1 MSPCGGAPEPGD
13 QNPVTRNPPSESLSV
28 SNLRFA
34 APKERRA
41 ALVTGGARGLG
52 RAIALRL
59 AAEGRDIVIADILE
73 EQGRQTAKE
82 ITALGQRAIFAFTD
96 VTVEE
101 EVVDAVDKAM
111 MAFKRLDILV
121 CAAGILGLEAPFH
134 EQSARQFDKVMRIN
148 VAGVYHA
155 HQAAI
160 PKMLEGGWGR
170 CVTITSGASRG
181 TPTQVPYAVS
191 KGAVTSFVKSLG
203 NAYSKEGVFVN
214 GVEPGRAL
222 TDMVVPRFSPEH
234 IADPGNPLG
243 RYSDPEE
250 VAEVAE
256 FLLSER
262 NTYTTGSIWSV
273 KGATG

>member
-1 MSPCGGAPEPGD
+1 MP
-13 QNPVTRNPPSESLSV
+13 
-28 SNLRFA
+28 NLRFA

-52 RAIALRL
+52 RAIAMRL
-59 AAEGRDIVIADILE
+59 AEEGRDIVIADILE
-73 EQGRQTAKE
+73 DQGRQTAKD
-82 ITALGQRAIFAFTD
+82 IVGLGQRAVFAFTD
-96 VTVEE
+96 VTLEA
-101 EVVDAVDKAM
+101 EVQDAVDMAM
-111 MAFKRLDILV
+111 NAFKRLDILV
-121 CAAGILGLEAPFH
+121 CAAGILGLEAPFL
-134 EQSARQFDKVMRIN
+134 EQSSQQFGRVMAIN
-148 VAGVYHA
+148 VHGVYHA
-155 HQAAI
+155 HQAAM
-160 PKMLEGGWGR
+160 PHMLAGGWGR
-170 CVTITSGASRG
+170 CVTITSGARKG
-181 TPTQVPYAVS
+181 TPTQVPYGVS
-191 KGAVTSFVKSLG
+191 KGAVFSFINSLG
-203 NAYSKEGVFVN
+203 NAYSKGGVFVN

-262 NTYTTGSIWSV
+262 NTYTTGSVWSV